1 MNIRSAFS
9 ISAAMQM
16 ALLVLTA
23 SVLFSQDSDSNT
35 AKSLPTAQ
43 QVMDRYV
50 TALGGRDSIFEH
62 KSMTVRG
69 TFEVS
74 EKGPRLDRSAYYK
87 SGKMLYEVTLP
98 NGSRYQEGY
107 DGTVAWQLHPQSG
120 AALSEGKEVK
130 SKQRDADMYYPAHVL
145 DYFRSMEVVGV
156 TDFEGHTCYHLKG
169 TNQWGIVN
177 EQFYDT
183 STGLLTGYRFNSAW
197 RGGVGEEIE
206 VFSDYKA
213 FDGWL
218 MPTRDAHKSA
228 DGLQVQTTST
238 VTFDDVS
245 DSVFALPGAIKALL
259 AKKGAN

>member
-1 MNIRSAFS
+1 MNIRSALS

-98 NGSRYQEGY
+98 NGS
-107 DGTVAWQLHPQSG
+107 
-120 AALSEGKEVK
+120 
-130 SKQRDADMYYPAHVL
+130 
-145 DYFRSMEVVGV
+145 
-156 TDFEGHTCYHLKG
+156 
-169 TNQWGIVN
+169 
-177 EQFYDT
+177 
-183 STGLLTGYRFNSAW
+183 
-197 RGGVGEEIE
+197 
-206 VFSDYKA
+206 
-213 FDGWL
+213 
-218 MPTRDAHKSA
+218 PTRKA
-228 DGLQVQTTST
+228 TTEL
-238 VTFDDVS
+238 
-245 DSVFALPGAIKALL
+245 LPGNSILRAAPPSRKARRLSRSREMLTWPILPMSSITSVRWRSLVSPTSRVTPAIT
-259 AKKGAN
+259 